1 VPQCQSA
8 KAKPM
13 KNTVAA
19 CVVAAS
25 MALSAWGIAVADFET
40 TADISPYCTS
50 YGAKLDH
57 LRAGRDGPSSG
68 TQEINGVPHAC
79 VTTDGI
85 LRLDY
90 PVSPRASMVDA
101 DVM

>member
-1 VPQCQSA
+1 
-8 KAKPM
+8 M
-13 KNTVAA
+13 KNAMTA

-25 MALSAWGIAVADFET
+25 MALSAWGFASADSET

-50 YGAKLDH
+50 YGAKPDH
-57 LRAGRDGPSSG
+57 LRAGREGPISG

-85 LRLDY
+85 IRLDY
-90 PVSPRASMVDA
+90 PVSPRASMIDG